1 MKKWKFGATALYAV
15 VALFGMFF
23 CFVFE
28 VRSVGAWGCLCY
40 LYSGMFEV
48 FGFVARLVYRLAF
61 PAYDDDGFTSSRG
74 GGGAWYGE

>member
-1 MKKWKFGATALYAV
+1 V
-15 VALFGMFF
+15 
-23 CFVFE
+23 
-28 VRSVGAWGCLCY
+28 WGRGGVSFLDAFYEEFY

-74 GGGAWYGE
+74 GAWYGE

>member
-1 MKKWKFGATALYAV
+1 
-15 VALFGMFF
+15 
-23 CFVFE
+23 
-28 VRSVGAWGCLCY
+28 VGAWGCLCY